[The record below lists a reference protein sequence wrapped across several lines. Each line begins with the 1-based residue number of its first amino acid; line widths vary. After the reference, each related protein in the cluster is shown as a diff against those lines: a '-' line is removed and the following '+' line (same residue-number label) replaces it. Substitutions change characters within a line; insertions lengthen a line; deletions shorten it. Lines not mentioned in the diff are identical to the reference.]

1 MGRKK
6 RLFFLAALEKRK
18 QEVVV
23 EVPQPEPQPEPPKVE
38 EVVDVPVEE
47 VAKPVAK
54 TTKVSKPK

>member
-23 EVPQPEPQPEPPKVE
+23 EAPQSEPPKVE
-38 EVVDVPVEE
+38 EAVEVPVEE
-47 VAKPVAK
+47 VAKPVVK
-54 TTKVSKPK
+54 TAKVSKPK